1 MIRTD
6 LGNRIQPTAD
16 PALRPALPSQD
27 LAEKLSGLVVGQR
40 LLAEVESLLPNGSYR
55 AMVNQR
61 AVTLALPFAAKSG
74 DVLELEVAE
83 SDGKLTLAV
92 VARQGAGNLGGG
104 EAAATSLSRTGQL
117 IGTLLAGPRD
127 ANTTGAALPLNGN
140 QPIAAKPP
148 LSGREL
154 QPLLQQAIV
163 ESGMFYES
171 HQADWIEG
179 RYNKAQ
185 LLQEPQGKLPPQVP
199 PPAVHS
205 AAAPASLVDNPALT
219 AGFEPEQTATRE
231 NNVRQPAQPSQPGGS
246 PQSPTDL
253 DSSALSRLAQG
264 DEALSVAR
272 GAGTR
277 QDALATPA
285 PTQSATAEPVAP
297 QAQALVQQQLEAF
310 ATQNFTWQGQIW
322 PGQPMEWQIEDSGQ
336 RREQAADASNERW
349 QTRLRLTLPTLGEI
363 DARLLIQG
371 QQIVLALTAGETEAR
386 TRLQE
391 AATALRT
398 QLAEVGLDLSSF
410 AIAVRERT
418 PNEDA
423 LDNSLRVTP

>member
-40 LLAEVESLLPNGSYR
+40 LLAEVESLLPNGTYR

-92 VARQGAGNLGGG
+92 VARQGTGSLTGG
-104 EAAATSLSRTGQL
+104 EAAATNLSRTGQL
-117 IGTLLAGPRD
+117 IGTLLAGSRD
-127 ANTTGAALPLNGN
+127 VNTSGGALPLNGN
-140 QPIAAKPP
+140 QPISAKPP

-171 HQADWIEG
+171 HQADWVEG
-179 RYNKAQ
+179 RYSKAQ

-199 PPAVHS
+199 PAAYS
-205 AAAPASLVDNPALT
+205 GAAPASLVDSSALT
-219 AGFEPEQTATRE
+219 ADSAPEQTATRE
-231 NNVRQPAQPSQPGGS
+231 NSARPAAQPAQIGGS
-246 PQSPTDL
+246 PQSPADF
-253 DSSALSRLAQG
+253 DSKPLARLAQG
-264 DEALSVAR
+264 EETFAVAR
-272 GAGTR
+272 GTGTR

-285 PTQSATAEPVAP
+285 STTPSATAEPVAP

-310 ATQNFTWQGQIW
+310 ATQNFVWQGQVW

-336 RREQAADASNERW
+336 RRDQATDASNERW
-349 QTRLRLTLPTLGEI
+349 QTRLSLTLPTLGEI
-363 DARLLIQG
+363 EARLQVQG
-371 QQIVLALTAGETEAR
+371 QQIVLALTAGEAETR
-386 TRLQE
+386 TRLQD
-391 AATALRT
+391 ASAALRA
-398 QLAEVGLDLSSF
+398 QFSEVGLDLSSF
-410 AIAVRERT
+410 AIAVRERSR
-418 PNEDA
+418 NEDA
-423 LDNSLRVTP
+423 LDKPPRPTS